1 MDPPKGQG
9 AIVYHWDQRSK
20 MGADRDTMSQ
30 GLGWDFF
37 DAIYCITLDS
47 RPDRMMAAREQFALA
62 GLEGR
67 VEFLVVARDGED
79 PARGIYR
86 SHQRCL
92 SLGLAVGA
100 RHILIFEDDVF
111 FRDCNQ
117 ERLREAC
124 RFLRETD
131 TWDAFF
137 LGCLTSGSQ
146 PAGQDAVVRVRYR
159 CLAHAYALNR
169 PFAERI
175 AREPWRGLPIDG
187 LLHQVGGN
195 FFALRP
201 MCAFQGLATSDNKT
215 VWIDRLRTL
224 FGGLPLIQ
232 QGNEL
237 YHNNRGLF
245 VLLHLAAAAVAA
257 ALLVL
262 ARS

>member
-1 MDPPKGQG
+1 
-9 AIVYHWDQRSK
+9 
-20 MGADRDTMSQ
+20 MSQ

-37 DAIYCITLDS
+37 DAIYCISLDS
-47 RPDRMMAAREQFALA
+47 RPDRTAAAKKQFALA

-67 VEFLVVARDGED
+67 VEFLVVTRDGED
-79 PARGIYR
+79 PARGIYG

-92 SLGLAVGA
+92 SRGLAAGA

-111 FRDCNQ
+111 FRDYNP
-117 ERLREAC
+117 ERLSEAC
-124 RFLRETD
+124 RFLSETGE
-131 TWDAFF
+131 WDAFF

-146 PAGQDAVVRVRYR
+146 PAGQEAVVRVRYR

-175 AREPWRGLPIDG
+175 VREPWRGVPIDG
-187 LLHQVGGN
+187 LLHAVGGR

-215 VWIDRLRTL
+215 VWIDRLRSL

-237 YHNNRGLF
+237 YHNNKGLF
-245 VLLHLAAAAVAA
+245 MLFHLAAAAVAA
-257 ALLVL
+257 AVVLLFL
-262 ARS
+262 GLS

>member
-1 MDPPKGQG
+1 
-9 AIVYHWDQRSK
+9 
-20 MGADRDTMSQ
+20 MGADPEIMSQ

-37 DAIYCITLDS
+37 DAIYCITLES
-47 RPDRMMAAREQFALA
+47 RPDRMAAAKEQFALA

-67 VEFLVVARDGED
+67 VEFLVVARDEED
-79 PARGIYR
+79 PARGIFR

-92 SLGLAVGA
+92 SLGLAAGA

-124 RFLRETD
+124 RFLRETGE
-131 TWDAFF
+131 WDAFF

-146 PAGQDAVVRVRYR
+146 PAGQEAVVRVRYR

-175 AREPWRGLPIDG
+175 AREPWQGVPIDG
-187 LLHQVGGN
+187 LLHVVGGQ

-201 MCAFQGLATSDNKT
+201 MCAFQGLATSDNNT
-215 VWIDRLRTL
+215 VWIDHLRTL

-237 YHNNRGLF
+237 YHNNRRLF
-245 VLLHLAAAAVAA
+245 IFLHLAAALAIL
-257 ALLVL
+257 ALLL
-262 ARS
+262 LTRS

>member
-1 MDPPKGQG
+1 
-9 AIVYHWDQRSK
+9 
-20 MGADRDTMSQ
+20 MSQ

-37 DAIYCITLDS
+37 DAIYCISLDS
-47 RPDRMMAAREQFALA
+47 RPDRTAAARKQFALA

-67 VEFLVVARDGED
+67 VEFLVVTRDEED
-79 PARGIYR
+79 PARGIYG

-92 SLGLAVGA
+92 SQGLAAGA
-100 RHILIFEDDVF
+100 QHILIFEDDVF
-111 FRDCNQ
+111 FRDYSP

-124 RFLRETD
+124 RFLGD
-131 TWDAFF
+131 TGEWDAFF

-146 PAGQDAVVRVRYR
+146 PAGREAVVRVRYR

-175 AREPWRGLPIDG
+175 AREPWRGVPIDG
-187 LLHQVGGN
+187 LLHAVGGR

-215 VWIDRLRTL
+215 VWIDRLRSL

-237 YHNNRGLF
+237 YHNNKGLF
-245 VLLHLAAAAVAA
+245 MLLHLAAAAVAA
-257 ALLVL
+257 AVVLLL
-262 ARS
+262 LGRS